1 MGRGFHDLQSR
12 RTAVLKIAAGMERA
26 SAPSPFLNRLDEIQF
41 QFEGKTMQRSKFL
54 FGAVLAT
61 AIAVPTLVAAQSG
74 LITVACTSTNTSSVT
89 NNYTFDLANGTV
101 TISNVSFKLST
112 VTDSTVTWHM
122 DINASHSDNE
132 LNRLTGE
139 LDSHISIDGYAGVA
153 LWTYSCQKINKVF

>member
-1 MGRGFHDLQSR
+1 
-12 RTAVLKIAAGMERA
+12 
-26 SAPSPFLNRLDEIQF
+26 
-41 QFEGKTMQRSKFL
+41 MQRSKFL